1 MDALSGMRSYRS
13 LAAWQRAHSMA
24 KRILSLTGSS
34 GSPSTWALYDQ
45 LRRASI
51 SVEANIVEG
60 YALGTPGLFK
70 RHVRIAFGSTAEVEC
85 LLGLAVETK
94 LMNPGDI
101 TDVRE
106 DLNAL
111 FPILRGLLRSPR
123 PIGTF
128 SHET

>member
-1 MDALSGMRSYRS
+1 
-13 LAAWQRAHSMA
+13 MA
-24 KRILSLTGSS
+24 MRILSLTGSS
-34 GSPSTWALYDQ
+34 RSPSTWALYDQ
-45 LRRASI
+45 LRRASV

-60 YALGTPGLFK
+60 YALGTPALFK
-70 RHVRIAFGSTAEVEC
+70 RHIRIAFGSTAGVEC

-94 LMNPGDI
+94 LLNHGDI
-101 TDVRE
+101 ADVRE